1 MEKNFLSN
9 ITTCGILGKVIYREL
24 GSNEEL
30 GLYYKTNGK
39 DYLVENDYGQQYT
52 LTGTTVN
59 SISEKTGYEPSEV
72 MDIVYIIYSAYD
84 SYESYLDS
92 SDNRTQDEE
101 KLLKKVQSKIVDIV
115 SDLITKYGYTDVYT
129 YFNAMNDLDIMT
141 LFNGQNEKTVLEQIE
156 FDLSTDTNNSYAGET
171 EEICSIQFHQ

>member
-9 ITTCGILGKVIYREL
+9 ITTGGILGKVIYREL

-59 SISEKTGYEPSEV
+59 SISEKT
-72 MDIVYIIYSAYD
+72 
-84 SYESYLDS
+84 
-92 SDNRTQDEE
+92 
-101 KLLKKVQSKIVDIV
+101 
-115 SDLITKYGYTDVYT
+115 
-129 YFNAMNDLDIMT
+129 
-141 LFNGQNEKTVLEQIE
+141 
-156 FDLSTDTNNSYAGET
+156 
-171 EEICSIQFHQ
+171 